1 MFDYHELAEE
11 EIEYVGVADVDELQS
26 GDRLFIE
33 IDGTM
38 IALFNLN
45 GEYFAIQDVCSHD
58 DGPVAEGELEGYEIV
73 CPRHG
78 ARFDVRSGEV
88 LSLPA
93 AVDIPA
99 YPVRVEGSEIQI
111 GVPRQE

>member
-1 MFDYHELAEE
+1 MFNYHALEDEKLEYFTVAE
-11 EIEYVGVADVDELQS
+11 VDEVGD

-33 IDGTM
+33 IDGAV
-38 IALFNLN
+38 IALFNMG
-45 GEYFAIQDVCSHD
+45 GEYYAIADLCSHD
-58 DGPVAEGELEGYEIV
+58 DGPVAEGDLEGHEIV

-78 ARFDVRSGEV
+78 ARFDIRTGEV

-99 YPVRVEGSEIQI
+99 YPVRVEAGEIQI

>member
-1 MFDYHELAEE
+1 MFDYHKLKEDEV
-11 EIEYVGVADVDELQS
+11 EYVGVATVDEVEP

-45 GEYFAIQDVCSHD
+45 GTYYAIQDVCSHD
-58 DGPVAEGELEGYEIV
+58 DGPVAEGDLEGNEII

-78 ARFDVRSGEV
+78 ARFDVRTGEV

-99 YPVRVEGSEIQI
+99 YPVRVEGEEILI
-111 GVPRQE
+111 GMPREE

>member
-1 MFDYHELAEE
+1 
-11 EIEYVGVADVDELQS
+11 
-26 GDRLFIE
+26 
-33 IDGTM
+33 M

-45 GEYFAIQDVCSHD
+45 GTYYAIQDVCSHD
-58 DGPVAEGELEGYEIV
+58 DGPVAEGDLEGNEII

-78 ARFDVRSGEV
+78 ARFDVRTGEV

-99 YPVRVEGSEIQI
+99 YPVRVEGEEILI
-111 GVPRQE
+111 GMPREE